1 MRCAAF
7 VLALALPCAAF
18 AQDTP
23 APPSAPIQDWSTN
36 VETVVV
42 TAKRPGPALWH
53 ISVNGS
59 DVWIMGT
66 VSPTPKDL
74 TWNADEIDGI
84 LDGANIVYLPP
95 RLEAGFF
102 EASWFL
108 LTGIGTLKQPDGQT
122 LEASLPPDMKDRYAA
137 MLVKLGKDAD
147 SYADYLAPL
156 VALSLEGDFR
166 EHAGLDGRDAD
177 VRIERIARAKNVPTK
192 PLASYEAMPILKEAV
207 ALPAQAQ
214 RACLADALDDI
225 DVQVI
230 HADAA
235 ARAWAVGDLAGVKAN
250 YSEIKLYD
258 CFQQTKSFAADWA
271 HVVDDAMKAIDD
283 ALAKPGKSLI
293 VIGMGPLLRK
303 NGVLDRLQARGIKV
317 EGPPG

>member
-1 MRCAAF
+1 MKFTAFAF
-7 VLALALPCAAF
+7 VLVLPSAALA
-18 AQDTP
+18 QD
-23 APPSAPIQDWSTN
+23 APPPVQDWSNTI
-36 VETVVV
+36 ETVVV

-53 ISVNGS
+53 ISANGV
-59 DVWIMGT
+59 DVWILGE
-66 VSPTPKDL
+66 VSPTPKGL
-74 TWNADEIDGI
+74 SWNTDEIAGI

-108 LTGIGTLKQPDGQT
+108 LTGLGTLKQPDGQT
-122 LEASLPPDMKDRYAA
+122 LEGTLPPDLKDRYAA
-137 MLVKLGKDAD
+137 MLEKLGKDAD
-147 SYADYLAPL
+147 SYADYLAL
-156 VALSLEGDFR
+156 IAAMSLEGDFR
-166 EHAGLDGRDAD
+166 EHAGLNGSDAD
-177 VRIERIARAKNVPTK
+177 VRVERMAHAKDVPTK
-192 PLASYEAMPILKEAV
+192 PLANYQAMPILREAL

-225 DVQVI
+225 DVQAV
-230 HADAA
+230 HASAA

-258 CFQQTKSFAADWA
+258 CFEQTKSFAADWE
-271 HVVDDAMKAIDD
+271 HVVDDTVNAVDA